1 MEYFVI
7 SVIFLLFSLA
17 YLFFHK
23 KYQYWSDLGVPQ
35 FTPVDFFYGNFKG
48 ERIRSIHEIQTNMF
62 LYIRTGKRI
71 PHQRK
76 ADGTVFPN

>member
-48 ERIRSIHEIQTNMF
+48 ENF
-62 LYIRTGKRI
+62 YDLL
-71 PHQRK
+71 
-76 ADGTVFPN
+76 